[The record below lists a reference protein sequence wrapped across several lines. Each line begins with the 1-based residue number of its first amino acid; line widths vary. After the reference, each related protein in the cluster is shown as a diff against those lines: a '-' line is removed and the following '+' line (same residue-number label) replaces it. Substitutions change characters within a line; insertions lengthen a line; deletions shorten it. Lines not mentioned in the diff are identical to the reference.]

1 LPNFLARSER
11 SGGNRIWSNISS
23 PASAKLV
30 YGYMDDILL
39 HGDGC
44 KTEQRGSMAF
54 RKYYP
59 DEIKCPLKA

>member
-1 LPNFLARSER
+1 MATGDMVEHLIAGLCKVA
-11 SGGNRIWSNISS
+11 
-23 PASAKLV
+23 

-44 KTEQRGSMAF
+44 KTEQRGSMAV